1 MEKEETDKFPQ
12 KKKGEQEEVRLHLTL
27 PKKGPRSLGR

>member
-12 KKKGEQEEVRLHLTL
+12 KKNGEEEEEGV
-27 PKKGPRSLGR
+27 PKKGPRSLER